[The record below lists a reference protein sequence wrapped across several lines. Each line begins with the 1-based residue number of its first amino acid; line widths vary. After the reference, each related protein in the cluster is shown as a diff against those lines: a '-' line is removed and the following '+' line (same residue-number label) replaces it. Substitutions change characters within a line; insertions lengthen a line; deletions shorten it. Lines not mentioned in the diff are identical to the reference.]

1 MVSFGLHRSFYTTSR
16 YSTVDKHRG
25 RFVTCPYEYRQARRR
40 RILTRWCPCQGICWR
55 LINRGNTVP
64 IPRRLH
70 LLIVVLIV
78 VIVLPVVIMPTE
90 SAVAP
95 VSCPSLPESDA
106 LARDAQHYAKDFGV
120 DVEEAICR
128 LSLQDEIGELGAEL
142 AANERDTFAGLR
154 IQHQPDFRV
163 IVEFTSGGEETMAR
177 YLKNSRLA
185 NIVEIRNA
193 DVSLENLKA
202 TQREAMRIAE
212 ATGMRVESST
222 MVQENRVELY
232 VTDSKRFWAALR
244 DRHLRLPHN
253 VSVIEVEHLSEPD

>member
-1 MVSFGLHRSFYTTSR
+1 MRLGSWARSWRRTS
-16 YSTVDKHRG
+16 
-25 RFVTCPYEYRQARRR
+25 
-40 RILTRWCPCQGICWR
+40 
-55 LINRGNTVP
+55 
-64 IPRRLH
+64 
-70 LLIVVLIV
+70 
-78 VIVLPVVIMPTE
+78 
-90 SAVAP
+90 
-95 VSCPSLPESDA
+95 
-106 LARDAQHYAKDFGV
+106 
-120 DVEEAICR
+120 
-128 LSLQDEIGELGAEL
+128 
-142 AANERDTFAGLR
+142 RDTFAGLR

-212 ATGMRVESST
+212 ATGMRVESGT

-253 VSVIEVEHLSEPD
+253 VSVTEVEHLSEPASKPFGRAATYTT

>member
-1 MVSFGLHRSFYTTSR
+1 M
-16 YSTVDKHRG
+16 
-25 RFVTCPYEYRQARRR
+25 
-40 RILTRWCPCQGICWR
+40 
-55 LINRGNTVP
+55 P
-64 IPRRLH
+64 IPLRLH

-95 VSCPSLPESDA
+95 VSRPSLPESDA
-106 LARDAQHYAKDFGV
+106 LTRDAQHYAKDFGV

-163 IVEFTSGGEETMAR
+163 IVEFTSGSEETMAR

-212 ATGMRVESST
+212 ATGMRVESGT

-253 VSVIEVEHLSEPD
+253 VSVIEVGHLSEPASKPFGRAATYTT